1 MRVLFSFVAV
11 LAAFVT
17 ATPVLSQGLSSLDAI
32 NQCESFVEEA
42 LRPEIG
48 ASFRHPYKV
57 ICYFGLIDPQISTNP
72 DAVCARVSRALG
84 QPHRDIAEF
93 MCSGAYH
100 SYRSAPSAAP

>member
-11 LAAFVT
+11 MAAFVT
-17 ATPVLSQGLSSLDAI
+17 ATPVLSQGLSAVDAI
-32 NQCESFVEEA
+32 NQCEAFVEESI
-42 LRPEIG
+42 RPEFG
-48 ASFRHPYKV
+48 ANFKHPYKV

-72 DAVCARVSRALG
+72 EAVCARVSRALG

-100 SYRSAPSAAP
+100 SYLSASSAAP